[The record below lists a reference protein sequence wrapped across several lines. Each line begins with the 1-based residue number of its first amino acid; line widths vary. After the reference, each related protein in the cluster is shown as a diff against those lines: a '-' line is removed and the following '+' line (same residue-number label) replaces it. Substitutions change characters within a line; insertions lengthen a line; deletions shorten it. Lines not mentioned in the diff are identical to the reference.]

1 MRLLG
6 AGRDAHTA
14 EICCN
19 SSVANCISAT
29 ILQVGITTLHHTH
42 SRKTCS
48 PAYNHVIAPA
58 AYPALAAYRQGMLRA
73 APLSTYSAG
82 LTCPHPLNMQAQMFI
97 THT

>member
-1 MRLLG
+1 
-6 AGRDAHTA
+6 
-14 EICCN
+14 
-19 SSVANCISAT
+19 VANCISAT

-73 APLSTYSAG
+73 APLST
-82 LTCPHPLNMQAQMFI
+82 
-97 THT
+97 